1 MCKTYFLYVLLRI
14 HSVQSVVKR
23 IFRMH
28 VFINAIHIVYAHHIH
43 RIYKSRHE
51 PIGVRGFLS
60 CFVCFLCNK
69 VFGIFG
75 AVVREP
81 KRRDRCT
88 MLLISRYFPLFS
100 LMLHMLDPYFPLFS
114 VGLRYFG
121 ELFIEVS
128 RIW

>member
-1 MCKTYFLYVLLRI
+1 MSKVGWQQKIKPNMF
-14 HSVQSVVKR
+14 R
-23 IFRMH
+23 IFSASPNICYH
-28 VFINAIHIVYAHHIH
+28 FVCIYIY
-43 RIYKSRHE
+43 IYKSRHE